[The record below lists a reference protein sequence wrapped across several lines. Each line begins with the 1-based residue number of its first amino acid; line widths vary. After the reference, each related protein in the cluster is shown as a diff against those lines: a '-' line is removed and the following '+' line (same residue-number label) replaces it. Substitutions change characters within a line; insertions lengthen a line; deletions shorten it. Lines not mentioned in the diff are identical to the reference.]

1 MPAGGST
8 RFRFAYVHDYQAALV
23 ATRAT
28 TARKLFLN
36 KIAVS
41 KSGKGKGKVTSSPR
55 GIACGKTCTHG
66 YAYGTVVTLKARA
79 AKGSK
84 FSGWSGACKG
94 RHSCKVT
101 ANDGASVKAK
111 FVRRKG

>member
-1 MPAGGST
+1 M
-8 RFRFAYVHDYQAALV
+8 
-23 ATRAT
+23 
-28 TARKLFLN
+28 
-36 KIAVS
+36 
-41 KSGKGKGKVTSSPR
+41 TSSPR

-66 YAYGTVVTLKARA
+66 YAYGTVVTLKAKA